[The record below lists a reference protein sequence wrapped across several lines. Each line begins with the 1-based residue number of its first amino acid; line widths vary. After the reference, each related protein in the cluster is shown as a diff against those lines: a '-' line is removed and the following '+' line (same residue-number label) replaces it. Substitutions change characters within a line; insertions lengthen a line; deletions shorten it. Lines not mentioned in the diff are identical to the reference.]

1 MSKHLSRWKKRELK
15 RGYYA
20 VLDAIVSEKWKSRG
34 YLLHPTL
41 IRRLRRAHFKRKPG
55 VMVFKGRSGEVTL
68 RLDGRAP

>member
-1 MSKHLSRWKKRELK
+1 MSKHLPRWKKRELK

-20 VLDAIVSEKWKSRG
+20 VLDAYVVEKWKARG
-34 YLLHPTL
+34 YLLHPTQ

-55 VMVFKGRSGEVTL
+55 AVVFKGRTGEVTL

>member
-1 MSKHLSRWKKRELK
+1 MSKVLPRWKKRELK

-20 VLDAIVSEKWKSRG
+20 VLDAVVQEWWKSRG
-34 YLLHPTL
+34 HVLHPAL

-55 VMVFKGRSGEVTL
+55 VMVFMGRLGEVVL